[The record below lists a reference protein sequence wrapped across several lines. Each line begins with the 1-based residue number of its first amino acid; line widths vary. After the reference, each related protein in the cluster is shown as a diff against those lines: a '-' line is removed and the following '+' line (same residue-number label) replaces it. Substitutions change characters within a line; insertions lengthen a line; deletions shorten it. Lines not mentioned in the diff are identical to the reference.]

1 MPLFL
6 IISSH
11 VIDDFKKKDV
21 LALEIYNRFI
31 EENMQGRA
39 FLARENMHDLEYIPF
54 ISSVNFLVLKICLNF
69 IVYKKNFNIHG
80 IK

>member
-39 FLARENMHDLEYIPF
+39 FLARENMHDLGYIPF
-54 ISSVNFLVLKICLNF
+54 ISLVNFLVLKICLNF
-69 IVYKKNFNIHG
+69 IVYKNFNFHG